1 MDGAEGVDRGAGERG
16 VDDVDGWWS
25 GIGGGEGSGGEGRAG
40 EVVEKGRGTGG
51 MEGGREMS
59 GRERRRED
67 EGVGEGVAE
76 GLGRGGRDP
85 AERRILWTDWHDG
98 RSSVGVALSA
108 AVSARGSGR

>member
-1 MDGAEGVDRGAGERG
+1 MDGAEGVDRGAGERR

-25 GIGGGEGSGGEGRAG
+25 GMAGGEGSGWQSGAS
-40 EVVEKGRGTGG
+40 EVVEEGRGTGG

-76 GLGRGGRDP
+76 GLGRRGREP
-85 AERRILWTDWHDG
+85 AERRIFWTDWHDG
-98 RSSVGVALSA
+98 RSSVDVALSA
-108 AVSARGSGR
+108 AVSARSSGR